1 MPRERKKRVEKL
13 HFDSAT
19 LLSVEE
25 VKELLSDEDRA
36 YYEWWWTRTVGTDN
50 HCVADIS
57 VYGNIYTKGNRPDLD
72 YSIVVRP
79 VLIISGLKESGFGI
93 GDTFKFDGKIF
104 KIISENLAFC
114 TEDIGHHQFNND
126 FKAEDAN
133 IYDNSEVRRFV
144 DEWFENAMRKREGKQ
159 S

>member
-36 YYEWWWTRTVGTDN
+36 YDEWWWTRTVGTDN

-57 VYGNIYTKGNRPDLD
+57 VYGNIYTKVDALPRLKSWDSLCLPG
-72 YSIVVRP
+72 ITT
-79 VLIISGLKESGFGI
+79 VL
-93 GDTFKFDGKIF
+93 
-104 KIISENLAFC
+104 
-114 TEDIGHHQFNND
+114 
-126 FKAEDAN
+126 
-133 IYDNSEVRRFV
+133 
-144 DEWFENAMRKREGKQ
+144 
-159 S
+159 